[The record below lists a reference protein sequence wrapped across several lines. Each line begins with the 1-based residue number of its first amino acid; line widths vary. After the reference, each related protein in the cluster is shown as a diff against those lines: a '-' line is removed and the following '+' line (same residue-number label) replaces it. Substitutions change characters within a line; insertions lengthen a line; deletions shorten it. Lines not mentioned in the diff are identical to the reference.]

1 MTLAHFLFDA
11 KTLFL
16 LLAMLIIIMVIANGQ
31 LLENLESDLG
41 THMIVEHAM
50 FFSIGYISILAFEGI
65 LRGLFNTARQ
75 RSAASYTTKHSIW
88 IQTLLISWMRFVRSA
103 YIIASNGLILI
114 ICAIIL
120 VAFWHIPSIFDLSS
134 YSQEIHLLQHFSFVM
149 VGALFLLSLRQLG
162 QSLVL
167 FLIISSVGM
176 MLLSGLGLALANERL
191 YLPYSVSSHNTA
203 GEYMLAISIAI
214 ALIGLPGYL
223 IRRTLFHVGK
233 LANNK
238 SELNS

>member
-1 MTLAHFLFDA
+1 MTLARSLFDT
-11 KTLFL
+11 KTSFL
-16 LLAMLIIIMVIANGQ
+16 LVAMLIMIMIIANGR

-41 THMIVEHAM
+41 THMIVEHTM
-50 FFSIGYISILAFEGI
+50 FFSIGYISILASEGI
-65 LRGLFNTARQ
+65 LRGLVNTARQ
-75 RSAASYTTKHSIW
+75 RSAASHMSNHSIW
-88 IQTLLISWMRFVRSA
+88 IQTLLTSWTRFVRSS
-103 YIIASNGLILI
+103 YIMAGNGLILI

-134 YSQEIHLLQHFSFVM
+134 YSEKIHLLQHFSFVV

-223 IRRTLFHVGK
+223 IRRTLFHV
-233 LANNK
+233 
-238 SELNS
+238 

>member
-1 MTLAHFLFDA
+1 MTLAHSLFDT

-16 LLAMLIIIMVIANGQ
+16 LLAMLIIIMIIANGR
-31 LLENLESDLG
+31 LLSNLESDLG

-50 FFSIGYISILAFEGI
+50 FFSIGYISILASEGI
-65 LRGLFNTARQ
+65 LRGLVNTARQ
-75 RSAASYTTKHSIW
+75 RSAASHMSKHSIF
-88 IQTLLISWMRFVRSA
+88 IQTLLTSWTRFVRSS
-103 YIIASNGLILI
+103 YIMAGNGLILI

-120 VAFWHIPSIFDLSS
+120 VAFWHIPSFFDLSS
-134 YSQEIHLLQHFSFVM
+134 YSEKIHLLQHFSFVM
-149 VGALFLLSLRQLG
+149 VGALFFLSLRQLG

-191 YLPYSVSSHNTA
+191 YLPYSVSSHNTT

-223 IRRTLFHVGK
+223 IHRTLFHVGK
-233 LANNK
+233 LASNNRA
-238 SELNS
+238 N

>member
-1 MTLAHFLFDA
+1 
-11 KTLFL
+11 
-16 LLAMLIIIMVIANGQ
+16 
-31 LLENLESDLG
+31 
-41 THMIVEHAM
+41 
-50 FFSIGYISILAFEGI
+50 
-65 LRGLFNTARQ
+65 
-75 RSAASYTTKHSIW
+75 
-88 IQTLLISWMRFVRSA
+88 
-103 YIIASNGLILI
+103 
-114 ICAIIL
+114 
-120 VAFWHIPSIFDLSS
+120 
-134 YSQEIHLLQHFSFVM
+134 M

-233 LANNK
+233 FANNK